1 MGSPPLPPPGGGGGG
16 GGGVAGSVPT
26 FVEQSSCQPPGG
38 SAKIL
43 FKKIDIECS
52 MWNNLKDDE

>member
-1 MGSPPLPPPGGGGGG
+1 MGSPPPPPWGG